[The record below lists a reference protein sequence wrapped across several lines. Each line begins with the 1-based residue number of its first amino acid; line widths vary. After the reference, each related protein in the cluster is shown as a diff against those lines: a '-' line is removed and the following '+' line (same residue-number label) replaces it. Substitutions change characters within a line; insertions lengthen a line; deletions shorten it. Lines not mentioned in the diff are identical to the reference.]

1 VDIAII
7 VIYLGAM
14 LAFGWWGKRRSH
26 NSSDYLVAGR
36 RLGPVLYTST
46 MGAVVIGGASTVGGV
61 GLGYKYGISG
71 MWLVVS
77 ISVGVLILSLVF
89 APRIQRLRVYTVAGM
104 LKLRYGI
111 DGAGASGIVMAAYTL
126 MLTVSSTIAYSTIFS
141 VLFGFGQIYSVILG
155 GAIVVCYSSLGGM
168 WAITLTDMVQF
179 VVKTLG
185 IFALMLPITWNKA
198 GGYDGIVDRLGTQ
211 AFDLG
216 TIGGATIVTY
226 FVVYTFGILI
236 GQDIWQRVFTARS
249 PQVAQWGGTAAGFY
263 CLLYGVAGA
272 LIGTAGAALL
282 PGIEASDDVYA
293 DIANTILPVGI
304 SGLVLAAAVAAM
316 MSTASGALIA
326 TATVCRQDIAPLL
339 RSLFKTQPT
348 QTSDIDP
355 EADVRG
361 NRLYVLTTGI
371 IAIVLAAMIR
381 DVVAA
386 ITIAYDILVGGLL
399 VPILG
404 GLVWKRATGTAALAS
419 MLVGAIATVAS
430 MLIIGDILAT
440 EPVYYGLG
448 TSLMTFIIVSL
459 TTASTSDDV
468 LQEWT
473 RRTTGRPKEPSEP
486 DEPATV

>member
-1 VDIAII
+1 
-7 VIYLGAM
+7 
-14 LAFGWWGKRRSH
+14 
-26 NSSDYLVAGR
+26 
-36 RLGPVLYTST
+36 
-46 MGAVVIGGASTVGGV
+46 
-61 GLGYKYGISG
+61 
-71 MWLVVS
+71 
-77 ISVGVLILSLVF
+77 
-89 APRIQRLRVYTVAGM
+89 
-104 LKLRYGI
+104 
-111 DGAGASGIVMAAYTL
+111 
-126 MLTVSSTIAYSTIFS
+126 
-141 VLFGFGQIYSVILG
+141 
-155 GAIVVCYSSLGGM
+155 
-168 WAITLTDMVQF
+168 
-179 VVKTLG
+179 
-185 IFALMLPITWNKA
+185 MLPITWNKA
-198 GGYDGIVDRLGTQ
+198 GGYDGIVDRLGAQ

-216 TIGGATIVTY
+216 AIGGATIITF

-249 PQVAQWGGTAAGFY
+249 PQVAQWGGTAAGIY

-293 DIANTILPVGI
+293 DIAKTILPVGI

-339 RSLFKTQPT
+339 RSQFMTQPI
-348 QTSDIDP
+348 QTTDIDP

-361 NRLYVLTTGI
+361 NRLYVLATGI

-419 MLVGAIATVAS
+419 MLVGAVATVAA

-459 TTASTSDDV
+459 TTASTSEDV
-468 LQEWT
+468 LREWT
-473 RRTTGRPKEPSEP
+473 SRTTGRPKAPSEP